1 MSNVINL
8 RQARKAKA
16 RADKASQ
23 AEVNR
28 VKFGRSKA
36 QRVADAADEKAR
48 IALLEGARR
57 EKTSGQADA
66 EES

>member
-57 EKTSGQADA
+57 EKTNGQADA